1 MPLAAGKAVTLVSNA
16 VKPPSNRNNITRNGV
31 DHLVVGELSA
41 VGGLIGDNSASRV
54 AMPTRDVVIGRGNTC
69 ATCAEPEV
77 DGVPLVL
84 RILICRLIRAAKR
97 VEAELKLRA
106 GAWCLDFSPKLSF
119 GNELL
124 ANTPDHPHQS
134 LFDAAAPRLTV
145 VSSRMGEVP
154 IVTGRPLSVCTP
166 PDKSR

>member
-1 MPLAAGKAVTLVSNA
+1 VPLPNTNTAPA
-16 VKPPSNRNNITRNGV
+16 GV

-41 VGGLIGDNSASRV
+41 VGGLIGDYSASRV

-97 VEAELKLRA
+97 VEAEL
-106 GAWCLDFSPKLSF
+106 SS
-119 GNELL
+119 EL
-124 ANTPDHPHQS
+124 
-134 LFDAAAPRLTV
+134 
-145 VSSRMGEVP
+145 E
-154 IVTGRPLSVCTP
+154 TGVWMSAQN
-166 PDKSR
+166 